1 MHVKI
6 RAFAK
11 IKYRELF
18 DGVFKPLMFAVFVS
32 HVAHVKVGYASDSS
46 VLVNPLKLSVLSI
59 GSLVAGKEERR
70 TFNAMFDALVLGNTK
85 QVLKRLAAPKT
96 ANILYHRRGSV
107 MGKSNLTVLSLEA
120 LIAGKKIRRLF
131 NARFDALVLGDAD
144 EVLKRLSARNF
155 SNILSYQYDDFV
167 SKCQKHVKI
176 HVPNMGSGVSPTST
190 FHASFHWKF

>member
-1 MHVKI
+1 
-6 RAFAK
+6 
-11 IKYRELF
+11 
-18 DGVFKPLMFAVFVS
+18 MFAVFVS
-32 HVAHVKVGYASDSS
+32 RVAHVEVGYASDSS

-59 GSLVAGKEERR
+59 GS
-70 TFNAMFDALVLGNTK
+70 
-85 QVLKRLAAPKT
+85 
-96 ANILYHRRGSV
+96 
-107 MGKSNLTVLSLEA
+107 

-190 FHASFHWKF
+190 FYASFHWKF